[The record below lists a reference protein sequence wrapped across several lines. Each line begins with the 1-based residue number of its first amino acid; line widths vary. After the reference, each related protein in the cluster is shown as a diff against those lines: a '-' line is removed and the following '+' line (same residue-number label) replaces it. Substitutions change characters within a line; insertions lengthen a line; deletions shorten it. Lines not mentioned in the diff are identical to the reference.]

1 MTEMALKIKNKMEQ
15 SFVKQKKNEMRM
27 RMENKNKNEILFKN
41 KRNEIMQ
48 YNGYSWACDMT
59 TRYDEGLNP

>member
-1 MTEMALKIKNKMEQ
+1 
-15 SFVKQKKNEMRM
+15 MRM

-48 YNGYSWACDMT
+48 YNGYSWAFD
-59 TRYDEGLNP
+59 YDRQMQCAKDENI